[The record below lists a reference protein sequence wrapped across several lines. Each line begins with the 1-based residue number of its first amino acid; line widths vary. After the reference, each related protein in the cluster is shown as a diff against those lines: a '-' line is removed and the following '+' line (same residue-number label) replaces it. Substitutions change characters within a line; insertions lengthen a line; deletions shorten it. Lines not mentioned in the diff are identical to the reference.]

1 MQFGFRDTYVSLF
14 IRKKGEKM
22 TDLQIE
28 NSIKKIDIKDVASK
42 IGLNESDIEK
52 YGNDKAKINLKKYS
66 NKCGKLILVTSINP
80 TPYGEGKT
88 TLSIGINDALNRL
101 NKKSIVVLREPSL
114 GPVFGIKG
122 GATGGGY
129 SQIIPSIDINLHF
142 TGDIHAVESANNL
155 LCAAIDNHIY
165 FGNRLKFKNI
175 LFKRCMDMNDRA
187 LRNIIINNNL
197 KKVEPRD
204 ESFQITTASEIMA
217 ILCLCTDINDLKRR
231 IGNILIGIDIN
242 NKPIYASSLNIQD
255 AMTIL
260 LKDAIKPNLVQTLE
274 NNPAIVHGGPFAN
287 VAHGCNSVIAT
298 KLALNLGDY
307 VVTEAG
313 FGSDLGC
320 EKFFDIKCKDNNLNP
335 DLVIL
340 NVTIR
345 GLKHNG
351 LCPKEELTKYNL
363 EYLKKGISNLNAHI
377 NIIKKFSNNIMV
389 VLNKFNDDIYE
400 EIKYIKDYCF
410 KINIPFEISEAYM
423 YGSEGALSVAKTA
436 LEVLNNK
443 NKVNFM
449 YNNQDSIKDKIYSL
463 ATNVYNANE
472 IKYSD
477 KALEK
482 IKFIENIGY
491 SDLPICVAKTQYSIS
506 DDPNKS
512 GYPSNYKINI
522 TDLHLC
528 TGSQFIIVYMNN
540 IITMPGLSSNPN
552 YENMYID
559 NNLIKGII

>member
-1 MQFGFRDTYVSLF
+1 M
-14 IRKKGEKM
+14 
-22 TDLQIE
+22 
-28 NSIKKIDIKDVASK
+28 
-42 IGLNESDIEK
+42 
-52 YGNDKAKINLKKYS
+52 
-66 NKCGKLILVTSINP
+66 ILVTSINP

-175 LFKRCMDMNDRA
+175 LFKRCMDINDRA

-204 ESFQITTASEIMA
+204 ESFQITTVSEIMA

-410 KINIPFEISEAYM
+410 KTNIPFEISEAYM

-506 DDPNKS
+506 DDPNKL

>member
-1 MQFGFRDTYVSLF
+1 
-14 IRKKGEKM
+14 M

-88 TLSIGINDALNRL
+88 TLSIGINDALNRV

-320 EKFFDIKCKDNNLNP
+320 EKFFDIKCKDNNLTL

-363 EYLKKGISNLNAHI
+363 EYLKKGIPNLNAHI
-377 NIIKKFSNNIMV
+377 NIIKKFSTNIMV

-410 KINIPFEISEAYM
+410 KANIPFEISEAYM

-491 SDLPICVAKTQYSIS
+491 SDLPICVDKTQYSIS
-506 DDPNKS
+506 DDPNKL

>member
-1 MQFGFRDTYVSLF
+1 
-14 IRKKGEKM
+14 M

-506 DDPNKS
+506 DDPNKL

-540 IITMPGLSSNPN
+540 IITMLGLSSNPN

>member
-1 MQFGFRDTYVSLF
+1 
-14 IRKKGEKM
+14 M

-449 YNNQDSIKDKIYSL
+449 YNNKDSIKDKIYSL

-506 DDPNKS
+506 DDPNKL

>member
-1 MQFGFRDTYVSLF
+1 
-14 IRKKGEKM
+14 M

-274 NNPAIVHGGPFAN
+274 NNPAIVHGGSFAN

-506 DDPNKS
+506 DDPNKL

>member
-1 MQFGFRDTYVSLF
+1 
-14 IRKKGEKM
+14 M

-410 KINIPFEISEAYM
+410 KTNIPFEISEAYM

-506 DDPNKS
+506 DDPNKL

-528 TGSQFIIVYMNN
+528 TGSQFIVVYMNN

>member
-1 MQFGFRDTYVSLF
+1 
-14 IRKKGEKM
+14 M

-52 YGNDKAKINLKKYS
+52 YGNDKAKIKLKKYS

-506 DDPNKS
+506 DDPNKL

>member
-1 MQFGFRDTYVSLF
+1 
-14 IRKKGEKM
+14 M

-80 TPYGEGKT
+80 TSYGEGKT

-129 SQIIPSIDINLHF
+129 SQIIPSIDINIHF

-389 VLNKFNDDIYE
+389 VLNKFNDDIE
-400 EIKYIKDYCF
+400 SEIEYIKDYCF
-410 KINIPFEISEAYM
+410 KTNIPFEISEAYM

-506 DDPNKS
+506 DDPNKL

>member
-1 MQFGFRDTYVSLF
+1 
-14 IRKKGEKM
+14 M

-28 NSIKKIDIKDVASK
+28 NSIKKNDIKDVASK

-410 KINIPFEISEAYM
+410 KTNIPFEISEAYM

-506 DDPNKS
+506 DDPNKL

>member
-1 MQFGFRDTYVSLF
+1 
-14 IRKKGEKM
+14 M

-449 YNNQDSIKDKIYSL
+449 YNNQDPIKDKIYSL

-506 DDPNKS
+506 DDPNKL

>member
-1 MQFGFRDTYVSLF
+1 
-14 IRKKGEKM
+14 M

-298 KLALNLGDY
+298 KIALNLGDY

-410 KINIPFEISEAYM
+410 KTNIPFEISEAYM

-506 DDPNKS
+506 DDPNKL

>member
-1 MQFGFRDTYVSLF
+1 
-14 IRKKGEKM
+14 M

-175 LFKRCMDMNDRA
+175 LFKRCMDMNDRT

-410 KINIPFEISEAYM
+410 KTNIPFEISEAYM

-506 DDPNKS
+506 DDPNKL

>member
-1 MQFGFRDTYVSLF
+1 
-14 IRKKGEKM
+14 M

-129 SQIIPSIDINLHF
+129 SQVIPSIDINLHF

-165 FGNRLKFKNI
+165 FGNRLKFKKI

-320 EKFFDIKCKDNNLNP
+320 EKFFDIKCKDNNLTP

-363 EYLKKGISNLNAHI
+363 EYLKKGIPNLNAHI

-410 KINIPFEISEAYM
+410 KANIPFEISEAYM

-506 DDPNKS
+506 DDPNKL

>member
-1 MQFGFRDTYVSLF
+1 
-14 IRKKGEKM
+14 M

-410 KINIPFEISEAYM
+410 KTNIPFEISEAYM

-506 DDPNKS
+506 DDPNKL

>member
-1 MQFGFRDTYVSLF
+1 
-14 IRKKGEKM
+14 M

-66 NKCGKLILVTSINP
+66 NKCGKLTLVTSINP

-410 KINIPFEISEAYM
+410 KTNIPFEISEAYM

-463 ATNVYNANE
+463 ATNVYNVNE

-506 DDPNKS
+506 DDPNKL

>member
-1 MQFGFRDTYVSLF
+1 
-14 IRKKGEKM
+14 M

-129 SQIIPSIDINLHF
+129 SQVIPSIDINLHF

-165 FGNRLKFKNI
+165 FGNRLKFKKI

-217 ILCLCTDINDLKRR
+217 ILCLCTDIDDLKRR

-506 DDPNKS
+506 DDPNKL

>member
-1 MQFGFRDTYVSLF
+1 
-14 IRKKGEKM
+14 M

-410 KINIPFEISEAYM
+410 KINIQFEISEAYM

-506 DDPNKS
+506 DDPNKL

>member
-1 MQFGFRDTYVSLF
+1 
-14 IRKKGEKM
+14 M

-506 DDPNKS
+506 DDPNKL

>member
-1 MQFGFRDTYVSLF
+1 
-14 IRKKGEKM
+14 M

-129 SQIIPSIDINLHF
+129 SQVIPSIDINLHF

-165 FGNRLKFKNI
+165 FGNRLKFKKI

-506 DDPNKS
+506 DDPNKL

>member
-1 MQFGFRDTYVSLF
+1 
-14 IRKKGEKM
+14 M

-175 LFKRCMDMNDRA
+175 LFKRCMDMNDRT

-506 DDPNKS
+506 DDPNKL

>member
-1 MQFGFRDTYVSLF
+1 
-14 IRKKGEKM
+14 M

-410 KINIPFEISEAYM
+410 KTNVPFEISEAYM

-506 DDPNKS
+506 DDPNKL

>member
-1 MQFGFRDTYVSLF
+1 
-14 IRKKGEKM
+14 M

-114 GPVFGIKG
+114 GPVFGTKG

-129 SQIIPSIDINLHF
+129 SQVIPSIDINLHF

-155 LCAAIDNHIY
+155 LCATIDNHIY
-165 FGNRLKFKNI
+165 FGNKLKFKKI
-175 LFKRCMDMNDRA
+175 LFNRCMDMNDRA

-197 KKVEPRD
+197 KEVEPRD

-217 ILCLCTDINDLKRR
+217 ILCLCNDINDLKRR

-287 VAHGCNSVIAT
+287 IAHGCNSVIAT

-307 VVTEAG
+307 VITEAG

-377 NIIKKFSNNIMV
+377 NIIKKFSNNMMV

-400 EIKYIKDYCF
+400 EIEYIKDYCF
-410 KINIPFEISEAYM
+410 KANVPFEISEAYM
-423 YGSEGALSVAKTA
+423 HGSEGALSVAKTA
-436 LEVLNNK
+436 LGILNNK

-449 YNNQDSIKDKIYSL
+449 YNNQDSIKDKIFSL
-463 ATNVYNANE
+463 ATNIYNANE

-506 DDPNKS
+506 DDPNKL

-540 IITMPGLSSNPN
+540 VITMPGLSNNPN

-559 NNLIKGII
+559 NNVIKGII

>member
-1 MQFGFRDTYVSLF
+1 
-14 IRKKGEKM
+14 M

-320 EKFFDIKCKDNNLNP
+320 EKFFDIKCKDNNLTL

-363 EYLKKGISNLNAHI
+363 EYLKKGIPNLNAHI
-377 NIIKKFSNNIMV
+377 NIIKKFSTNIMV

-410 KINIPFEISEAYM
+410 KANIPFEISEAYM

-491 SDLPICVAKTQYSIS
+491 SDLPICVDKTQYSIS
-506 DDPNKS
+506 DDPNKL

>member
-1 MQFGFRDTYVSLF
+1 
-14 IRKKGEKM
+14 M

-129 SQIIPSIDINLHF
+129 SQVIPSIDINLHF

-155 LCAAIDNHIY
+155 LCAVIDNHIY
-165 FGNRLKFKNI
+165 FGNRLKFKKI

-320 EKFFDIKCKDNNLNP
+320 EKFFDIKCKDNNLTP

-363 EYLKKGISNLNAHI
+363 EYLKKGIPNLNAHI
-377 NIIKKFSNNIMV
+377 NIIKKFSTNIMV

-410 KINIPFEISEAYM
+410 KANIPFEISEAYM

-506 DDPNKS
+506 DDPNKL

>member
-1 MQFGFRDTYVSLF
+1 
-14 IRKKGEKM
+14 M

-165 FGNRLKFKNI
+165 FGNKLKFKKV

-187 LRNIIINNNL
+187 LRNIIISNNL

-506 DDPNKS
+506 DDPNKL

>member
-1 MQFGFRDTYVSLF
+1 
-14 IRKKGEKM
+14 M

-204 ESFQITTASEIMA
+204 ESFQITTVSEIMA

-410 KINIPFEISEAYM
+410 KTNIPFEISEAYM

-506 DDPNKS
+506 DDPNKL

>member
-1 MQFGFRDTYVSLF
+1 
-14 IRKKGEKM
+14 M

-491 SDLPICVAKTQYSIS
+491 GDLPICVAKTQYSIS
-506 DDPNKS
+506 DDPNKL

>member
-1 MQFGFRDTYVSLF
+1 
-14 IRKKGEKM
+14 M

-320 EKFFDIKCKDNNLNP
+320 EKFFDIKCKDNNLTP

-363 EYLKKGISNLNAHI
+363 EYLKKGIPNLNAHI

-410 KINIPFEISEAYM
+410 KANIPFEISEAYM
-423 YGSEGALSVAKTA
+423 YGSEGALSVAKTV

-506 DDPNKS
+506 DDPNKL

>member
-1 MQFGFRDTYVSLF
+1 
-14 IRKKGEKM
+14 M

-52 YGNDKAKINLKKYS
+52 YGNDKAKIKLKKYS

-363 EYLKKGISNLNAHI
+363 EYLKEGISNLNAHI

-410 KINIPFEISEAYM
+410 KTNVPFEISEAYM

-506 DDPNKS
+506 DDPNKL

-528 TGSQFIIVYMNN
+528 TGSQFIVVYMNN

>member
-1 MQFGFRDTYVSLF
+1 
-14 IRKKGEKM
+14 M

-52 YGNDKAKINLKKYS
+52 YGNDKAKIKLKKYS

-165 FGNRLKFKNI
+165 FGNKLKFKKV

-187 LRNIIINNNL
+187 LRNIIISNNL

-506 DDPNKS
+506 DDPNKL

>member
-1 MQFGFRDTYVSLF
+1 
-14 IRKKGEKM
+14 M

-506 DDPNKS
+506 DDPNKL

-528 TGSQFIIVYMNN
+528 TGSQFIVVYMNN

>member
-1 MQFGFRDTYVSLF
+1 
-14 IRKKGEKM
+14 M

-52 YGNDKAKINLKKYS
+52 YGNDKAKIKLKKYS

-491 SDLPICVAKTQYSIS
+491 SVLPICVAKTQYSIS
-506 DDPNKS
+506 DDPNKL

>member
-1 MQFGFRDTYVSLF
+1 
-14 IRKKGEKM
+14 M

-410 KINIPFEISEAYM
+410 KTNIPFEISEAYM

-449 YNNQDSIKDKIYSL
+449 YNNKDSIKDKIYSL

-506 DDPNKS
+506 DDPNKL

>member
-1 MQFGFRDTYVSLF
+1 
-14 IRKKGEKM
+14 M

-307 VVTEAG
+307 VITEAG

-363 EYLKKGISNLNAHI
+363 EYLKKGIYNLNAHI

-410 KINIPFEISEAYM
+410 KTNIPFEISEAYM

-506 DDPNKS
+506 DDPNKL

>member
-1 MQFGFRDTYVSLF
+1 
-14 IRKKGEKM
+14 M

-28 NSIKKIDIKDVASK
+28 NSIKKIDIKGVASK

-410 KINIPFEISEAYM
+410 KTNVPFEISEAYM

-506 DDPNKS
+506 DDPNKL

>member
-1 MQFGFRDTYVSLF
+1 
-14 IRKKGEKM
+14 M

-410 KINIPFEISEAYM
+410 KINIPFEISEAYV

-506 DDPNKS
+506 DDPNKL

>member
-1 MQFGFRDTYVSLF
+1 
-14 IRKKGEKM
+14 M

-52 YGNDKAKINLKKYS
+52 YGNDKAKIKLKKYS

-449 YNNQDSIKDKIYSL
+449 YNNQDPIKDKIYSL

-506 DDPNKS
+506 DDPNKL

>member
-1 MQFGFRDTYVSLF
+1 
-14 IRKKGEKM
+14 M

-274 NNPAIVHGGPFAN
+274 NNPAILHGGPFAN

-506 DDPNKS
+506 DDPNKL